1 MVGLFPL
8 AFLVE
13 IPVDHILLSSAHEL
27 IQIFSRLS
35 FLLLVWHV
43 QNRLLVC
50 LSRSEGRCCN
60 SHYGSW
66 RCKKLSN
73 LLRCKRAIERTGV
86 SMHRTLYHFCSKGK
100 KHFIFCQRW
109 LQTCGLSSALILS
122 CRKVIVAYYQRWA
135 SGLSSLGAAESS

>member
-60 SHYGSW
+60 SHYGS
-66 RCKKLSN
+66 
-73 LLRCKRAIERTGV
+73 
-86 SMHRTLYHFCSKGK
+86 
-100 KHFIFCQRW
+100 
-109 LQTCGLSSALILS
+109 
-122 CRKVIVAYYQRWA
+122 
-135 SGLSSLGAAESS
+135 